1 MALLFTDDSSQV
13 EALAQ
18 SVATR
23 MGRHVADA
31 RDTVLGGSREAIIER
46 LHELREAGADT
57 LFIPTL
63 FRPLDELRRDLD
75 RLMAEVAPAFR

>member
-1 MALLFTDDSSQV
+1 M
-13 EALAQ
+13 
-18 SVATR
+18 
-23 MGRHVADA
+23 
-31 RDTVLGGSREAIIER
+31 
-46 LHELREAGADT
+46 ADT